1 MILFLHRFYNNLK
14 KNGGHLQFF
23 HIKNLLYNPS
33 KHHLVPKHK
42 KLNQNE
48 ITDLMEKYLI
58 KGKVQMP
65 FILQNDVIAKWMGL
79 RQGDIVKIDR
89 YNENSGI
96 SYYYRV
102 CV

>member
-1 MILFLHRFYNNLK
+1 
-14 KNGGHLQFF
+14 
-23 HIKNLLYNPS
+23 
-33 KHHLVPKHK
+33 
-42 KLNQNE
+42 
-48 ITDLMEKYLI
+48 MEKYLI